1 MCEVD
6 CPRAL
11 LKIFKLPPPFGE
23 VSRCVM
29 FADPVP
35 RVWCRVWRCLGG
47 ASASLV
53 VCVLCCVFVCVY
65 ARASASA
72 LCVLAMDG

>member
-11 LKIFKLPPPFGE
+11 LKIFKLPLPFGR
-23 VSRCVM
+23 VSCCVM
-29 FADPVP
+29 FADLLALVVPCVAVP
-35 RVWCRVWRCLGG
+35 RWCLCLAGC
-47 ASASLV
+47 V
-53 VCVLCCVFVCVY
+53 VCVVSCVRVCVY

-72 LCVLAMDG
+72 LCVRV

>member
-11 LKIFKLPPPFGE
+11 LKIFKLPPPFGR

-29 FADPVP
+29 FADLLALVVPCVAVP
-35 RVWCRVWRCLGG
+35 RWCLCLAGC
-47 ASASLV
+47 V
-53 VCVLCCVFVCVY
+53 VCVLCVRVCVY
-65 ARASASA
+65 ARASAYA